1 MPDDASRRERNIQV
15 VRSSL
20 AAVNARDAAA
30 QAEPLADDVSYEAP
44 YYDLDVKGK
53 KRLLE
58 MYAEVGRRFSSLDYR
73 VTEVWP
79 TVDPDLV
86 ICEVRGDNVVAGSD
100 HHYRNHYIMFVTFR
114 QGKIARWVEYSNPKV
129 YDRAAAA
136 SPT

>member
-1 MPDDASRRERNIQV
+1 MPGDDASRRERNIQV
-15 VRSSL
+15 VRDSL
-20 AAVNARDAAA
+20 AAVNARDVTA
-30 QAEPLADDVSYEAP
+30 QTGPLADDVSYEAP

-53 KRLLE
+53 KRLLS

-73 VTEVWP
+73 MTDVWP

-100 HHYRNHYIMFVTFR
+100 HRYQNHYIMFVSFR
-114 QGKIARWVEYSNPKV
+114 EGKIVRWVEYSNPKE

-136 SPT
+136 S